1 MGETGPSARSSA
13 RGTFTIS
20 NLGSL
25 GVEMFTPVI
34 NPRRR
39 HPRRCGLM
47 TRVRETDGVIALPG
61 NGALLTYD
69 HRAVDGAPAARFM
82 AELTKNLENFAAL
95 LAL

>member
-1 MGETGPSARSSA
+1 
-13 RGTFTIS
+13 
-20 NLGSL
+20 
-25 GVEMFTPVI
+25 
-34 NPRRR
+34 
-39 HPRRCGLM
+39 M